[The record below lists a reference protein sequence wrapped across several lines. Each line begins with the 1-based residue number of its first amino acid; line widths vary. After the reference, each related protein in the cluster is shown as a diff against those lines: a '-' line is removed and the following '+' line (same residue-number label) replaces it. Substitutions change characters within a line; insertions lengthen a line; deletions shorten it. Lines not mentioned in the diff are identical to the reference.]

1 MTRET
6 ARTWAEISL
15 GNLEHNYRALRSCAP
30 DSKFLA
36 TVKANGYG
44 HGSVPVAK
52 RLVELGADY
61 LAVACLDEAA
71 ELRRAGIAAPIL
83 VLGYTQP
90 ELAGEVVA
98 LDVTQTVFTPELAQ
112 ALSEAAGAAGKRA
125 KIHLKADTGMS
136 RLGVLDHDPQ
146 RAAADIAALCAL
158 PHLEPEGIFKIH
170 LKVDTGMSRLGVLD
184 HCPERAAAEIAALC
198 ALPHLEPEGI
208 FTHFANADGDEGY
221 TMLQFT
227 RFLDVLKELEEKYG
241 RAFEIRHC
249 AASAAVLHYPCTH
262 MDMVRPGIA
271 LYGHYP
277 DPGCEGLDGPGLKPV
292 MSLFSRVAAV
302 RDFPAETPVSYGCTA
317 SFGGEGGRT
326 AVLPIGYAD
335 GLHRTL
341 SNQGSVWLD
350 GQPRPIMG
358 RVCMDLCM
366 IGLDGEAEVRP
377 GDVAEIFGERLPV
390 EGQAELAG
398 TISYELLT
406 AVAPRVPRIYKDA

>member
-15 GNLEHNYRALRSCAP
+15 GNLGHNYRALRSCAP

-61 LAVACLDEAA
+61 LAVACLDEAV

-158 PHLEPEGIFKIH
+158 PHLEPEGIF
-170 LKVDTGMSRLGVLD
+170 
-184 HCPERAAAEIAALC
+184 
-198 ALPHLEPEGI
+198 
-208 FTHFANADGDEGY
+208 THFANADGDEGY

-277 DPGCEGLDGPGLKPV
+277 DPSCEGLDGPGLKPV
-292 MSLFSRVAAV
+292 MSLYSRVAAV
-302 RDFPAETPVSYGCTA
+302 RGFPGDTPVSYGCTQR
-317 SFGGEGGRT
+317 FGPGGGRT

-335 GLHRTL
+335 GLHRML
-341 SNQGSVWLD
+341 SGRGSVWLD
-350 GQPRPIMG
+350 GACRPIMG
-358 RVCMDLCM
+358 RICMDMCM
-366 IGLDGEAEVRP
+366 IGLDGDADVRP
-377 GDVAEIFGERLPV
+377 GDAAEIFGEHLPV
-390 EGQAELAG
+390 ERQADIAG
-398 TISYELLT
+398 TISYELLC
-406 AVAPRVPRIYKDA
+406 AAAPRVPRIYKDA